1 MKGRAGKLKMHHHYT
16 IPIFVPHRACPFR
29 CIFCDQEKI
38 SGRKAE
44 PDAEGVRK
52 TIEEH
57 LSTIPRD
64 GSHVEI
70 GFFGGTFTGI
80 SREDQ
85 AIYLGIAKDYKIS
98 GKIRDI
104 RLSTRPDFIDEKIL
118 AFLKEYGVGTIELGA
133 QSLDDEV
140 LIRSARGH
148 TVQDIGEASALIRN
162 HGFRLGLQLMVGL
175 PGDSREIAVNSAKNT
190 VRLGASDARIYPVVV
205 IRGTRLEEMYHSGK
219 YDPLPLDEAASVSAD
234 MLKILE
240 DGGVNVIR
248 IGLHPSEGLLSG
260 HELVAGPFHPSFRE
274 IVMTRIWEDQFLPL
288 LKEKEKSRII
298 VTVPAEQLNFAI
310 GHRSSNRK
318 MLLKTFRRV
327 IFVPDP
333 TLEKYEYRY
342 HFG

>member
-1 MKGRAGKLKMHHHYT
+1 MRYHYT

-38 SGRKAE
+38 SGHRGV
-44 PDAEGVRK
+44 PDGQEVRRI
-52 TIEEH
+52 IEKH
-57 LSTIPRD
+57 LATIPGER
-64 GSHVEI
+64 SHVEI

-80 SREDQ
+80 PREDQ
-85 AIYLGIAKDYKIS
+85 ALYLGIAQDYKKS
-98 GKIRDI
+98 GKVRDI
-104 RLSTRPDFIDEKIL
+104 RLSTRPDFIDEEVL
-118 AFLKEYGVGTIELGA
+118 GFLEEYGVGTIELGA

-148 TVQDIGEASALIRN
+148 TAQDIREASALIRN
-162 HGFRLGLQLMVGL
+162 SGFRLGLQLMVGL

-205 IRGTRLEEMYHSGK
+205 IRGTMLEEMYRSGK
-219 YDPLPLDEAASVSAD
+219 YHPLPVDEAASVSAE
-234 MLKILE
+234 MLRTLE

-288 LKEKEKSRII
+288 LKEKQKSRLT

-318 MLLKTFRRV
+318 MLLKNFHSV
-327 IFVPDP
+327 IFAPDP
-333 TLEKYEYRY
+333 TLKKYEYRY